1 MVKPFFQKLD
11 SLPSQSV
18 IFFDEEKPHFT
29 VPWHFHPEIE
39 ILFVV
44 KSSGTSYVGDGIRHF
59 SDGEISIIGENVPH
73 WWKSDKKYF
82 AGKASTG
89 MKALIIQFNKEIF
102 NTNFINLPEMSAIKE
117 LLDKSQRGI
126 QYTGKSRKIFGEQI
140 VKIFQ
145 LNGINRITELIL
157 LLDMMANT
165 KEYKYHSSLGYSKS
179 INTFDFYRFN
189 KIHEHI
195 ILNLTKPIKL
205 EEVAGIANICPTA
218 FCRYF
223 KKHTGKT
230 FSSFLNE
237 IRIGHACRLL
247 LSDNI
252 SISAASVESG
262 FNNLS
267 HFNDQFKRVMKITPS
282 AYLSAYKNKEDALLK
297 GKNSKLKE
305 RSEEWDDP
313 LFCHEQAN
321 VF

>member
-1 MVKPFFQKLD
+1 MKPFFQKLD
-11 SLPSQSV
+11 SLPTQSV

-39 ILFVV
+39 ILYVV
-44 KSSGTSYVGDGIRHF
+44 KSSGTSYVGDGIRRF
-59 SDGEISIIGENVPH
+59 TDGEISIIGENVPH
-73 WWKSDKKYF
+73 WWKSDRKYLEN
-82 AGKASTG
+82 KATTG
-89 MKALIIQFNKEIF
+89 IKALIIQFDKEIF
-102 NTNFINLPEMSAIKE
+102 DANFINLPEMNAIKE
-117 LLDKSQRGI
+117 LLIKSQRGL
-126 QYTGKSRKIFGEQI
+126 QFTGKSRKLFGEQI
-140 VKIFQ
+140 AGIFE
-145 LNGINRITELIL
+145 LSGLKRITELVL

-165 KEYKYHSSLGYSKS
+165 KEFKYHSSLGYSKS

-195 ILNLTKPIKL
+195 ILNLTNPIRL
-205 EEVAGIANICPTA
+205 VEVADKANICPTA

-237 IRIGHACRLL
+237 IRIGHACRMMLT
-247 LSDNI
+247 DNI
-252 SISAASVESG
+252 TISRASMESG

-282 AYLSAYKNKEDALLK
+282 AYLAAYKNE
-297 GKNSKLKE
+297 GKTIASENLFVEHEKA
-305 RSEEWDDP
+305 EEWHDP
-313 LFCHEQAN
+313 YFSHEQTN

>member
-1 MVKPFFQKLD
+1 MKPFYQKLE
-11 SLPSQSV
+11 SSPSQSV

-59 SDGEISIIGENVPH
+59 TDGEISIIGENVPH

-82 AGKASTG
+82 EAKPMMG
-89 MKALIIQFNKEIF
+89 MKALIVQFNKEIF
-102 NTNFINLPEMSAIKE
+102 QSNFINLPEMSAIKE
-117 LLDKSQRGI
+117 LLERSQRGI
-126 QYTGKSRKIFGEQI
+126 QFTGKSRKLFGEQI
-140 VKIFQ
+140 AKIFR
-145 LNGINRITELIL
+145 LSGINRITELVL

-165 KEYKYHSSLGYSKS
+165 REFKYHASIGYSKS

-205 EEVAGIANICPTA
+205 EEVADIANICPTA

-237 IRIGHACRLL
+237 IRIGHACRLML
-247 LSDNI
+247 TESI
-252 SISAASVESG
+252 SISGASLESG

-267 HFNDQFKRVMKITPS
+267 HFNDQFKRVMKLTPS
-282 AYLSAYKNKEDALLK
+282 AYLSAYKNGDQPSV
-297 GKNSKLKE
+297 NSNMFELPAKQ
-305 RSEEWDDP
+305 EEWDDP
-313 LFCHEQAN
+313 SFCHDQAS

>member
-1 MVKPFFQKLD
+1 MKPFYQKLE
-11 SLPSQSV
+11 SSPSQSV

-39 ILFVV
+39 ILYVV
-44 KSSGTSYVGDGIRHF
+44 KSSGTSYVGDGIRRF

-73 WWKSDKKYF
+73 WWKSDRKYF
-82 AGKASTG
+82 EGKVTTG
-89 MKALIIQFNKEIF
+89 MKALIIQFNKDIF
-102 NTNFINLPEMSAIKE
+102 DKNFINLPEMTAIKE
-117 LLDKSQRGI
+117 FLEKSQRGI
-126 QYTGKSRKIFGEQI
+126 QFTGKSRKSFGEQI

-145 LNGINRITELIL
+145 LAGIYRITELIH

-165 KEYKYHSSLGYSKS
+165 KEYKYHASVGYSKS
-179 INTFDFYRFN
+179 INTFDFQRFN
-189 KIHEHI
+189 KVHEHI

-205 EEVAGIANICPTA
+205 EEVADIANICPTA

-237 IRIGHACRLL
+237 IRIGNACRLM
-247 LSDNI
+247 LSDNV
-252 SISAASVESG
+252 SISGASLESG

-267 HFNDQFKRVMKITPS
+267 HFNDQFKRVMGMTPS
-282 AYLSAYKNKEDALLK
+282 AYLSAYKRDGEI
-297 GKNSKLKE
+297 SKRDNAREIREL
-305 RSEEWDDP
+305 SYEWDDP
-313 LFCHEQAN
+313 YFSHEQTN

>member
-1 MVKPFFQKLD
+1 MKKSPI
-11 SLPSQSV
+11 LPYRG
-18 IFFDEEKPHFT
+18 I
-29 VPWHFHPEIE
+29 FHPEIE
-39 ILFVV
+39 ILLVV
-44 KSSGTSYVGDGIRHF
+44 KSSGTSYVGDGIRRF
-59 SDGEISIIGENVPH
+59 NDGEISIIGENVPH
-73 WWKSDKKYF
+73 WWKSDKKYLES
-82 AGKASTG
+82 KATTG

-102 NTNFINLPEMSAIKE
+102 STNFINLPEMGAIKE

-126 QYTGKSRKIFGEQI
+126 QFLGKSRKILGDQI
-140 VKIFQ
+140 VKIFDFS
-145 LNGINRITELIL
+145 GIRRISELIL
-157 LLDMMANT
+157 LLDMMAGT

-205 EEVAGIANICPTA
+205 EEVADIANICPTA

-237 IRIGHACRLL
+237 IRIGHACRMMLT
-247 LSDNI
+247 DNI
-252 SISAASVESG
+252 TISRASMESG

-282 AYLSAYKNKEDALLK
+282 AYLAAYKNE
-297 GKNSKLKE
+297 GKNSVGE
-305 RSEEWDDP
+305 GQPSEHEKVVEWDDP
-313 LFCHEQAN
+313 YFSHEQTN